1 MAKIRYQVATSLDGY
16 IAGPNGEIDWIVTD
30 PEIDFG
36 AIFSQFDTLLMGR
49 RTFDFMAQSNHATM
63 PGMKTIVFSRTLQQ
77 ADHPEVTV
85 VRDNQTE
92 LLKSLRAK
100 PGKDVWLFGGGSLF
114 RSLLAA
120 GFVDTVELAI
130 IPVLLGGGVPVF
142 GLDDSGCYRPAKLRL
157 TSQHI
162 YKSGIVSVEYAVI

>member
-16 IAGPNGEIDWIVTD
+16 IAGPNGEIDWIVMD
-30 PEIDFG
+30 PEIDFA

-63 PGMKTIVFSRTLQQ
+63 PGMKTIVFSRTLKQ

-85 VRDNQTE
+85 VRDDQTE

-100 PGKDVWLFGGGSLF
+100 PGKDVWLSGGGSLF
-114 RSLLAA
+114 RSL
-120 GFVDTVELAI
+120 F
-130 IPVLLGGGVPVF
+130 
-142 GLDDSGCYRPAKLRL
+142 
-157 TSQHI
+157 
-162 YKSGIVSVEYAVI
+162 